1 MNCGRW
7 NEVGLLPRTLKRDHQ
22 PFRTMKAALSLSLV
36 LLLAMAAAPSAV
48 AGGSEG
54 GVDVNPESDAP
65 FSVLERTT
73 PSQDGASWA
82 LSVQLSED
90 AKENGTT
97 AVITTQIC
105 LNNGVCDPPVNH
117 DVSGEDG
124 VYSMEL
130 TPPNDHSYV
139 NWRVKATYADDSTE
153 NFPSADWYKTWSTC
167 YYNDGEYGGV
177 HAEGDGCNVPAA
189 GETESALPALGLGL
203 VVVTVGAALAIGVR
217 RRA

>member
-1 MNCGRW
+1 
-7 NEVGLLPRTLKRDHQ
+7 
-22 PFRTMKAALSLSLV
+22 MKAALSLSLV

-97 AVITTQIC
+97 C
-105 LNNGVCDPPVNH
+105 LLYTSD
-117 DVSGEDG
+117 
-124 VYSMEL
+124 
-130 TPPNDHSYV
+130 
-139 NWRVKATYADDSTE
+139 AADE
-153 NFPSADWYKTWSTC
+153 
-167 YYNDGEYGGV
+167 
-177 HAEGDGCNVPAA
+177 
-189 GETESALPALGLGL
+189 
-203 VVVTVGAALAIGVR
+203 
-217 RRA
+217 

>member
-1 MNCGRW
+1 M
-7 NEVGLLPRTLKRDHQ
+7 GLLPRTLKRDHQ
-22 PFRTMKAALSLSLV
+22 PFRTMKGALSLSLV